1 MVLRGLEGDALASM
15 PESHPIPP
23 LKSLHPEESLNAGK
37 LAKMRKASTE
47 DLVASL
53 LPPLKDC
60 LKTRRD
66 GTILD
71 GHHRIFVLRERGVD
85 VDELARDVIEK
96 DVDTG

>member
-1 MVLRGLEGDALASM
+1 M
-15 PESHPIPP
+15 PSPPQRYP
-23 LKSLHPEESLNAGK
+23 LKSLHSEESLNAGK

-47 DLVASL
+47 ALVSSL

-71 GHHRIFVLRERGVD
+71 GHHRIFVLRERGVEVD
-85 VDELARDVIEK
+85 VLPRDVIEK
-96 DVDTG
+96 ESERE